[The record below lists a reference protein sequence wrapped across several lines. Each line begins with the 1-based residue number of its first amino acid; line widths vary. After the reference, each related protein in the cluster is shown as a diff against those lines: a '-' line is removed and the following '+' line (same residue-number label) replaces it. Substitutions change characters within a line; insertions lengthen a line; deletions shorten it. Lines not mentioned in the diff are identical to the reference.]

1 MKPEGSLSCLQTG
14 TDLCLELSE
23 LLIDTII
30 LPATLKNWGSSVS
43 IMSNYRLDDRAL
55 IPSRGKGFSL

>member
-1 MKPEGSLSCLQTG
+1 MFTTG

-30 LPATLKNWGSSVS
+30 LPASLKNWGSSVS
-43 IMSNYRLDDRAL
+43 IMSKYRLDDRAL
-55 IPSRGKGFSL
+55 IPSRVKGFSL